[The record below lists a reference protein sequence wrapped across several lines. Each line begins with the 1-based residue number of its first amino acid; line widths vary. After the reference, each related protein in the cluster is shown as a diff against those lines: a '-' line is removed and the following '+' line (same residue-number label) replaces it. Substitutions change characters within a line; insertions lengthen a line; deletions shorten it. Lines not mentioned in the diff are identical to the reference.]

1 MKQPLFFS
9 FWFWAITVCTAQT
22 DPITQSH
29 GARSQGMGSVKV
41 FTPDSWAYFNNI
53 GALDRMEET
62 EISAGFDHRYGLSE
76 LTTVDLALAWK
87 NDFGTLGLGISRFG
101 GKLFNQQL
109 IGVGFSNTLGI
120 VSVGAKIDWFQTQ
133 IEGFGTGNTVIFS
146 LGGVAELGPKFF
158 LGANFSNLNRAKI
171 SKNSEQRLPTAVQLG
186 FSYLPA
192 ESLRI
197 QAEIEKDIALDPVFK
212 AGIEYQL
219 RDWIFLRTGVSS
231 NPGRLS
237 FGLGLRKE
245 QFGFDYAYGQNSAL
259 DRTHH
264 LSLAMKFSKK

>member
-1 MKQPLFFS
+1 MKQLLFLS
-9 FWFWAITVCTAQT
+9 FWFWVINICAAQT

-29 GARSQGMGSVKV
+29 GARSQGMGNARV
-41 FTPDSWAYFNNI
+41 FLPESWTYFNNI
-53 GALDRMEET
+53 GALDRLEET

-76 LTTVDLALAWK
+76 LSTVDLALAWK
-87 NDFGTLGLGISRFG
+87 NDFGTIGLGISRFG

-109 IGVGFSNTLGI
+109 LGLGFSNTLGI
-120 VSVGAKIDWFQTQ
+120 VSIGAKVDWFQTQ
-133 IEGFGTGNTVIFS
+133 IEGFGTGNALLFS

-171 SKNSEQRLPTAVQLG
+171 SQNSEQRLPTTVQLG
-186 FSYLPA
+186 ISYLPA

-197 QAEIEKDIALDPVFK
+197 QAEVEKDIALDPVFK
-212 AGIEYQL
+212 AGVEYQL
-219 RDWIFLRTGVSS
+219 KEWIFLRTGVSS

-237 FGLGLRKE
+237 FGLGLRKD

-259 DRTHH
+259 GRTHH
-264 LSLAMKFSKK
+264 LSLVMKLGKE